1 MVWDLRGALLR
12 KQETES
18 ARLMDFEF
26 RLRARTMRLLEDELG
41 REAGSLVRQVALRDD
56 AEIIAAVADEWAVPL
71 DALQSRWV
79 GCQSRAREQLITERG
94 DPSPHR
100 LA

>member
-1 MVWDLRGALLR
+1 
-12 KQETES
+12 
-18 ARLMDFEF
+18 MDFEF

-56 AEIIAAVADEWAVPL
+56 AEILAALADERAVPL
-71 DALQSRWV
+71 DVLQSRWV
-79 GCQSRAREQLITERG
+79 ACQGRAREQLIAERG